1 MEFLLQVINGLQ
13 TGSIYALVALGYTMV
28 YGVAKLIN
36 FAHGDIIMI
45 GAYLCLLIGPVLG
58 AAGLPLWLG
67 VFIAVPVCALL
78 GIAIERIA
86 YRPLRRSPRIS
97 NLISAIGV
105 SLLLENAAMK
115 VFGTSAKPFS
125 KALDLGEV
133 ILGDFRISLSS
144 AVTIL
149 VTLILTWA
157 LYHFMKHT
165 NAGRAIL
172 ATSEDAGAA
181 QLVGIN
187 IDRSISLTFA
197 LGSGL
202 AAIGSLLYLVRYPQ
216 ITPMMGSM
224 LGIKAFIAAV
234 LGGIGSIPGAVLGGF
249 ILGLV
254 EAMTKAYLASELAD
268 AFVFGILIV
277 VLLVRPAGIFGSS
290 RVEKV

>member
-45 GAYLCLLIGPVLG
+45 GAYVCLLIGPALG

-67 VFIAVPVCALL
+67 VLIAVPVCALL
-78 GIAIERIA
+78 GIVIERIA

-105 SLLLENAAMK
+105 SLFLENAAMK
-115 VFGTSAKPFS
+115 IFGTSAKPFP
-125 KALDLGEV
+125 KALDLGEL
-133 ILGDFRISLSS
+133 IIGDFRVSRSS

-149 VTLILTWA
+149 VTLILAWA
-157 LYHFMKHT
+157 LYHFMKRT

-197 LGSGL
+197 IGSGL
-202 AAIGSLLYLVRYPQ
+202 AAIGALLYLVRYPQ

-234 LGGIGSIPGAVLGGF
+234 LGGIGAIPGAVLGGF

-277 VLLVRPAGIFGSS
+277 VLLVRPAGIFGSN